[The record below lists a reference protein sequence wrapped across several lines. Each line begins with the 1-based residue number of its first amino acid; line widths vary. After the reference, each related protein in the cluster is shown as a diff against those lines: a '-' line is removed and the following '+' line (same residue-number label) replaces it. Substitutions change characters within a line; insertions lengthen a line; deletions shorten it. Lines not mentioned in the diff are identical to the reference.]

1 MVSRINLF
9 GLAIPCLKH
18 FQNVVFGTVPLRK
31 GLLCRADD
39 YLPNFN
45 CAALRAMTGP
55 ERQSAIRLFV
65 IIIHL
70 LKLCG
75 AIQNFTFFPKALPMG
90 WVRPELL

>member
-55 ERQSAIRLFV
+55 GGESAVILFG
-65 IIIHL
+65 IFMQL
-70 LKLCG
+70 LEICG
-75 AIQNFTFFPKALPMG
+75 AIHNLIS
-90 WVRPELL
+90 